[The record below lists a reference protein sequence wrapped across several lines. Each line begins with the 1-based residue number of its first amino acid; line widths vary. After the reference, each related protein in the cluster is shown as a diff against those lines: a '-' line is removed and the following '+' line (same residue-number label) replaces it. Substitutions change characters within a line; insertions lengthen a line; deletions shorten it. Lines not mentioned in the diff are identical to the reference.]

1 MSEVQNEKKN
11 GQKSIKT
18 NMKKLQLTYT
28 FNRSANWYNHF
39 GNSRIVFIKADIGML
54 SFYKQVS

>member
-1 MSEVQNEKKN
+1 
-11 GQKSIKT
+11 
-18 NMKKLQLTYT
+18 MKKLQLTYT